1 MTDHIRT
8 IAPCP
13 SDGVIQWY
21 SVEAAARI
29 RAFTFV
35 GLGGSGFAVP
45 LTDEPN
51 LTFAGLANAQIDLL
65 GGSGNAA
72 AERRVPVRQHG
83 EVAFHYLGTPTQ
95 SVVGGVAYCV
105 DEQTVTADP
114 ILTTQRY
121 AVGRITAL
129 TWGSG
134 LTPGPSPARRGEYT
148 GVRVDITGYATTA
161 LFVYLSQWR
170 AEFSLP
176 PHTLTGLSLGH
187 NYRIGVTL
195 PYSFANR
202 TYSGELV
209 CGVEKVVINRDT
221 SRKDKDYCGWNL
233 YLPPDTPD
241 ADYYGVRDL
250 VVTPYFEGR
259 GWNGPVTGLTG
270 VWDAVTEIL

>member
-1 MTDHIRT
+1 MAAATDR
-8 IAPCP
+8 
-13 SDGVIQWY
+13 DGLHRNGYEQWY
-21 SVEAAARI
+21 PVSPSVR
-29 RAFTFV
+29 
-35 GLGGSGFAVP
+35 VP
-45 LTDEPN
+45 RHCLTGVN
-51 LTFAGLANAQIDLL
+51 TAGYLTPLLDAPELVYAGVANAASLP
-65 GGSGNAA
+65 GAGSGNAA
-72 AERRVPVRQHG
+72 GERRAPVLQHG
-83 EVAFHYLGTPTQ
+83 ELTFDYLGTPAQ
-95 SVVGGVAYCV
+95 SAVGQVAYCV
-105 DEQTVTADP
+105 DERTVTANP
-114 ILTTQRY
+114 NLTTQRY

-129 TWGSG
+129 TWGAG

-176 PHTLTGLSLGH
+176 PHTLSGLTLGR

-195 PYSFANR
+195 PYSFASL

-221 SRKDKDYCGWNL
+221 ARKAEDYSGWNI

-250 VVTPYFEGR
+250 VVTPHFEGR
-259 GWNGPVTGLTG
+259 GWSGPTVGVTGL
-270 VWDAVTEIL
+270 WDAATEIL